1 MPITAREMGDGMRQ
15 YVLGLYEKSMPNALS
30 LAEKLKAAKR
40 SGYDF
45 LELSIDETDEKLAR
59 LGWDRETRMKLTEA
73 MMVTGVPIQSI
84 CLSGHRKYPL
94 GHPEPEV
101 RRRSLEIME
110 GAIGLASDLGVRII
124 QLAGYDVYY
133 EKGTEQTR
141 KYFEESLRKS
151 VEMASKAGVM
161 LAFET
166 METEFL
172 NTVKKGMYWVDKIN
186 SPYLQM
192 YPDVGNITNAM
203 QKEAGEPAEDL
214 RAGQGHIAAVHLKE
228 TRPGVFREIPY
239 GEGHVDFAT
248 MCNAAYKLGVRRY
261 LAEFWYDG
269 TERWENIL
277 IENCK
282 FLRNFLDQAEKIA
295 AE

>member
-1 MPITAREMGDGMRQ
+1 MRQ
-15 YVLGLYEKSMPNALS
+15 YVLGLYEKSMPNTLS
-30 LAEKLKAAKR
+30 LTEKLKAAKR

-45 LELSIDETDEKLAR
+45 LELSVDETDEKLAR
-59 LGWDRETRMKLTEA
+59 LEWDRESRMKLTEA
-73 MMVTGVPIQSI
+73 MMVTGIPIQSI

-94 GHPEPEV
+94 GHPNPEV

-110 GAIGLASDLGVRII
+110 RAICLASDLGVRII

-133 EKGTEQTR
+133 EKGSEQTK
-141 KYFEESLRKS
+141 KYFGESLKKS

-172 NTVKKGMYWVDKIN
+172 NTVKKGMYWVNKIN

-203 QKEAGEPAEDL
+203 QNEAEGPTEDL
-214 RAGQGHIAAVHLKE
+214 CAGRGHIAAIHLKE
-228 TRPGVFREIPY
+228 TRPGIFREIPY
-239 GEGHVDFAT
+239 GEGHVDFAA
-248 MCNAAYKLGVRRY
+248 MCNVAYRLGIRRY

-269 TERWENIL
+269 TAQWENIL
-277 IENCK
+277 TENCE
-282 FLRNFLDQAEKIA
+282 FLRNFLNQAEKIS